1 MTIPADSRISNPAGP
16 ATLLSR
22 RFYGSLDAITDSERR
37 ALRSIGLTANEAA
50 TRTGCLLTNLVALPG
65 VRIFQG
71 VRPATADVPRIP
83 HAVNSGCRVILVE
96 SVAWPPGRYT
106 VMPTGRIHCDDVYI
120 GQSVRPLVSAVRH
133 WRSTLALGHRV
144 SAMVI
149 VHPTAEGELG
159 LPSAQARD
167 LAWARAA
174 TAAGDIRAC
183 LPRAQ
188 QTVSI
193 RAVAALIAAT
203 AEEEIR

>member
-1 MTIPADSRISNPAGP
+1 MTIRADSWTTNPAGP

-37 ALRSIGLTANEAA
+37 ALRSIGLTAQEVAA
-50 TRTGCLLTNLVALPG
+50 RTGGLLAALLPLPG

-71 VRPATADVPRIP
+71 VRVATADVPRIP
-83 HAVNSGCRVILVE
+83 HAINSGGRVILIE
-96 SVAWPPGRYT
+96 SIAWPPGQYV

-133 WRSTLALGHRV
+133 WRSTLSRGHRV
-144 SAMVI
+144 SAMVV
-149 VHPTAEGELG
+149 VHPASEGEIG
-159 LPSAQARD
+159 LPANSVAE
-167 LAWARAA
+167 LAWTRAA
-174 TAAGDIRAC
+174 TAACEIRAC
-183 LPRAQ
+183 LPHEQ